1 MRRMVTARMFRRGQ
15 SMRDQRCSMGPL
27 VLRFL
32 SYRQFVNRCSYT
44 LHMYMYSRARIVPE
58 IEFEMLGLNNVIL
71 AVF

>member
-1 MRRMVTARMFRRGQ
+1 
-15 SMRDQRCSMGPL
+15 MGPL

-44 LHMYMYSRARIVPE
+44 LYMYMYSRARIVPE